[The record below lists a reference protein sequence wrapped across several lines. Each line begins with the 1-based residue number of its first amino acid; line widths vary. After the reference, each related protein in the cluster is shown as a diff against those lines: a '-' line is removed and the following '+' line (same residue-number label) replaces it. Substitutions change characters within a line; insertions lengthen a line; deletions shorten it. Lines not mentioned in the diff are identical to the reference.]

1 MTQKVGGSEGYSV
14 LAKPVGFV
22 RTVQRLEDKQFAP
35 STWRVLKWLIFC
47 VCFNV
52 LEMDGVFANQTTSRG
67 SSLTVLSDN
76 SDGKVMVNDKLEG
89 IGKETAVT

>member
-1 MTQKVGGSEGYSV
+1 
-14 LAKPVGFV
+14 
-22 RTVQRLEDKQFAP
+22 
-35 STWRVLKWLIFC
+35 
-47 VCFNV
+47 
-52 LEMDGVFANQTTSRG
+52 MDGVFANQTTSRG